1 MGSYGSSN
9 TGYSFENTEYVSGNT
24 GYSGS
29 SYGNSVGSSNTG
41 YSPGSG
47 SSYSNGASSSG
58 SVSSG
63 SLKDV
68 FGDGKSFAVKVQTPE
83 YQVQYDAN
91 SVETTLNEG
100 YSAQSNSGGYS
111 SGSSSGYSSGSS
123 GYSSGSSG
131 ALSNIFGDGQIQ
143 AVKIELPRTRLNT
156 KEDNMMAG
164 LVAFR
169 RQPPYSS
176 WVLFNVSSLCIYDDN
191 KISICKK

>member
-1 MGSYGSSN
+1 MG
-9 TGYSFENTEYVSGNT
+9 TEYVSGNT

-111 SGSSSGYSSGSS
+111 SGSSAGYSSGSSAGYNSGSS

-143 AVKIELPRTRLNT
+143 AVKIETP
-156 KEDNMMAG
+156 A
-164 LVAFR
+164 
-169 RQPPYSS
+169 Y
-176 WVLFNVSSLCIYDDN
+176 
-191 KISICKK
+191 KIEY